1 VISVE
6 VSDETMTER
15 LLKRGETS
23 GRADDNL
30 DTIKS
35 RIKLF
40 HDATK
45 PVCDYYDN
53 QGKLERINAE
63 KEPAAVFADIKK
75 AVDKRN
81 SILIQKRKKI
91 NLLLIVLNKILYF

>member
-1 VISVE
+1 MPCAYVISVE
-6 VSDETMTER
+6 VSDETMTQR

-30 DTIKS
+30 ETIKQ

-40 HDATK
+40 HDTTQ
-45 PVCDYYDN
+45 PVCDYYEK

-63 KEPAAVFADIKK
+63 RDPNTVFTDVKRL
-75 AVDKRN
+75 VDKRN
-81 SILIQKRKKI
+81 S
-91 NLLLIVLNKILYF
+91 